1 MQQNTSKAKA
11 AYEDFLAIWKSG
23 DANVPVLLQARNEY
37 AAMDGQTK

>member
-1 MQQNTSKAKA
+1 MIDEVISHYRIVEK
-11 AYEDFLAIWKSG
+11 LGGGG